1 MADDFA
7 ALLKKIDT
15 LKRET
20 VVAAERKALREV
32 GTIIRDAIVEN
43 CPEQAG
49 KPEGLLDVG
58 ELKGSFRAS
67 VRIASDQAAAQ
78 GKEDT
83 VVVQPNT
90 QVCKDVALW
99 VERGHA
105 GPTADSKRTKPKPF
119 IRDAQDAIEQKAI
132 DRYTSVMTEEIQKAF
147 NE

>member
-1 MADDFA
+1 MADDFQ
-7 ALLKKIDT
+7 ALRAKLET
-15 LKRET
+15 LKRDAL
-20 VVAAERKALREV
+20 VAAERKALREV

-49 KPEGLLDVG
+49 KPEGLLEVG

-105 GPTADSKRTKPKPF
+105 GPTPDSKRTKPKPF
-119 IRDAQDAIEQKAI
+119 IREAQDAIEQKAI
-132 DRYTSVMTEEIQKAF
+132 DTYASVMTEEISKAF
-147 NE
+147 HE